1 MNTNDIN
8 NQQMAHQ
15 MNEVK
20 KSSNIYVGTTIFI
33 MLAIIVVGLVF
44 G

>member
-8 NQQMAHQ
+8 NQQTAQHMT
-15 MNEVK
+15 EVH
-20 KSSNIYVGTTIFI
+20 KSSNMYIGTTIFI

>member
-8 NQQMAHQ
+8 NQQMAQQ
-15 MNEVK
+15 MSEVN
-20 KSSNIYVGTTIFI
+20 KSSNMYVGTTIFI